1 MFTTDFTKNLKPHE
15 EVIKLV
21 KPRLI
26 IYFWQ
31 LLLATFFIVMAFF
44 LMYPLFQ
51 LDILGL
57 AIFIVLIIISLVLYL
72 RSYACY
78 KNTALLITDTRIV
91 DFHQKGLFFKEV
103 SEIIF
108 ENIEDISY
116 NKKGIA
122 ASLFNYGTLEIQT
135 AAQKFN
141 IEVKGL
147 PSPDKIQSLITDIKT
162 DQE

>member
-1 MFTTDFTKNLKPHE
+1 MFKTDFTKNLKPNE
-15 EVIKLV
+15 DVIKLV

-26 IYFWQ
+26 IYTWK
-31 LLLATFFIVMAFF
+31 LLLATFFLVMAFF

-57 AIFIVLIIISLVLYL
+57 AIFIVLIIISLILYL
-72 RSYACY
+72 KSYVSY
-78 KNTALLITDTRIV
+78 KNTALLITDTRII
-91 DFHQKGLFFKEV
+91 DFDQKGLFSSEV

-116 NKKGIA
+116 NKKGVMATI
-122 ASLFNYGTLEIQT
+122 FNYGSLEIQT
-135 AAQKFN
+135 AAQKMH
-141 IEVKGL
+141 IEVKGIK
-147 PSPDKIQSLITDIKT
+147 SPDKIQSLITDIKT